1 MWPKGPPTHGR
12 YTVNFESVYM
22 AWDGHA
28 HTMVDLRDLAPH
40 IRRAW
45 RTDAMGID
53 LQVVAVCDLISANE
67 DPVWIGD
74 TTNRQINQLALLMGD
89 VVQWS
94 EAAAMHELL
103 TENGHIIG
111 EYLVCENQTWED
123 LIIENFDRIEMA
135 QVNQ

>member
-1 MWPKGPPTHGR
+1 MN
-12 YTVNFESVYM
+12 YESVFL
-22 AWDGHA
+22 AWDA
-28 HTMVDLRDLAPH
+28 HKHKSFDLRDLTSQE
-40 IRRAW
+40 RRAW
-45 RTDAMGID
+45 RTEAVGID
-53 LQVVAVCDLISANE
+53 LEVVAVCDLISANE
-67 DPVWIGD
+67 NPVWIGD

-123 LIIENFDRIEMA
+123 LIIEAFERSEA
-135 QVNQ
+135 AKVVTA